1 MYVPGSNHQRNVT
14 VFQSSLAQVLKCFG
28 RKEEEQNSSR
38 KRKSDE
44 LVALKSKRKRTELD
58 IDLLVKS
65 ADEMVEKAVK
75 ASAKE
80 AHELIVKSLAMK
92 SDASKKKKGPR
103 IPLFSH
109 SRERSRVDAVMLTK
123 LKLLHS
129 VNSCYRED

>member
-28 RKEEEQNSSR
+28 RKEEEEQNSSR

-75 ASAKE
+75 ASGKE

-92 SDASKKKKGPR
+92 SDASKKKKDLESLSFL
-103 IPLFSH
+103 ILE
-109 SRERSRVDAVMLTK
+109 REAELMQ
-123 LKLLHS
+123 
-129 VNSCYRED
+129 